1 MQFYNQMKWI
11 LCKIPVRRDKLL
23 TSNLKR
29 QDYRQ
34 YRLNLYFHKFYGRY
48 KKKLDSKNNLTLGH
62 MLTDAFHT
70 CYQVIV
76 FHLIVKGFFRFTP
89 FNKEHHGL

>member
-1 MQFYNQMKWI
+1 MKWI
-11 LCKIPVRRDKLL
+11 LCKIPMRRDKLL

-48 KKKLDSKNNLTLGH
+48 KKTRQQKQSYTGSHADRRFSYLLSGH
-62 MLTDAFHT
+62 SFSP
-70 CYQVIV
+70 
-76 FHLIVKGFFRFTP
+76 KGFFRFTP